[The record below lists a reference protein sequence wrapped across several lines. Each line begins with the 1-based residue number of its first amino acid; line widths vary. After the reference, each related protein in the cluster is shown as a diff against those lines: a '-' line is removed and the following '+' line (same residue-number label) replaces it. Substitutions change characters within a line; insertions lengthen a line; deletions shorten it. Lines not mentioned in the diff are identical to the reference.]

1 MRFSKPRSLRLNSP
15 MYSLAVLSRT
25 PRTALV
31 GFLRKIVGH
40 VKERCLEELC
50 EVKGLVAV
58 AGCFFRSGGQRW
70 RIPSRCL
77 TPCSVTVTKQISA
90 T

>member
-1 MRFSKPRSLRLNSP
+1 

-58 AGCFFRSGGQRW
+58 DAFLGVEVRGGAYHHAALPRV
-70 RIPSRCL
+70 L
-77 TPCSVTVTKQISA
+77 LL
-90 T
+90 